1 MRVSV
6 IGLGYVGLVTAACLA
21 EWGHDVLGVDADES
35 RLEGLGEGRL
45 PIHEPGLPELVERG
59 VASGRLRF
67 APPSSSAV

>member
-45 PIHEPGLPELVERG
+45 PVRGFSNDAPGTRRRIVR
-59 VASGRLRF
+59 
-67 APPSSSAV
+67 